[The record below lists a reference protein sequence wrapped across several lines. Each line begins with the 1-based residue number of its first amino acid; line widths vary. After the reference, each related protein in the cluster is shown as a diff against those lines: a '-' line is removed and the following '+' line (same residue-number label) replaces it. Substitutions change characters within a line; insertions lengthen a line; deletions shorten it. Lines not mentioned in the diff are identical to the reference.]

1 MSFSIKKLSLLL
13 TVLLISLSSCR
24 DAEIID
30 VDGSGDQALKANSE
44 VATLMQRTSKNDGSN
59 DNILDNANCFNLKFP
74 VTVIANGQMITVTNE
89 DDLDK
94 VEDIFDALD
103 DDTDEIMLNFPITI
117 ILSDFTE
124 VIINNEDEL
133 DKYLDDC
140 QGENEYD
147 DDIECL
153 DFVYPISG
161 VVFNT
166 DTELTTN
173 ITINNDM
180 EMYFFI
186 EDLDDD
192 DVVSINF
199 PISVILADGTT
210 VNIASLSDLEIVIEG
225 AEDDCDEDDDYDY
238 NDDDCLACTPQ
249 LVENIFSTC
258 NSWIVDKLEIND
270 NVLEDLY
277 VAFSFNFSNDG
288 TITVQE
294 NANIFNGTWSTSGSG
309 MNMVVVINIPLLPD
323 FNASW
328 NLHEIHSTAT
338 EDKVDLRLPNDNRLR
353 FESTCK

>member
-1 MSFSIKKLSLLL
+1 MSFSIKKLSLFVS
-13 TVLLISLSSCR
+13 VLLISLSSCR
-24 DAEIID
+24 DASIID
-30 VDGSGDQALKANSE
+30 VDETGESALKANSE

-59 DNILDNANCFNLKFP
+59 DNILDNANCFSLKFP
-74 VTVIANGQMITVTNE
+74 VTVFANGLEIIVNSE
-89 DDLDK
+89 ADLDK
-94 VEDIFDALD
+94 VEDIFDDLD
-103 DDTDEIMLNFPITI
+103 DDSDEIVFKFPITI

-124 VIINNEDEL
+124 EEINNYNEL
-133 DKYLDDC
+133 DKFLDEC
-140 QGENEYD
+140 NGENEYD

-210 VNIASLSDLEIVIEG
+210 VSIDSLSDLEMVIEG

-270 NVLEDLY
+270 NDLEDLY

-288 TITVQE
+288 TISVQE
-294 NANIFNGTWSTSGSG
+294 NANIFSGTWSTSGSG
-309 MNMVVVINIPLLPD
+309 INMVVVIDIPLLPD